1 MSRPGHILQVLIL
14 RVRLA
19 CRAAVWVTS
28 FAIAFLFS
36 GCAHAPLN
44 QPLEKNAP
52 RAESLRMPAENTTD
66 LAVFLFFS
74 GGGKR
79 ASALSYGVLKALS
92 DTTVL
97 LDGHTHRLSDRVE
110 FISSVSGGSFTA
122 AYYGLYGDRI
132 FEDFEKRY
140 LKHNT
145 DAALSLRLLNPYWW
159 FRLGSGYYGRSDMA
173 ARYYDKRLFKGA
185 TFGDLLKNGNR
196 PFLSINATDA
206 ANAEQFSFTQTTF
219 DLISS
224 DLSRYPISR
233 AVAASSAVPFAL
245 TPVTL
250 KNYSNK
256 TGVQSYV
263 DPLLL
268 PARKADPM
276 RPLTE
281 REQYLRKIV
290 RSYTDEGERPFIH
303 LVDGG
308 MSDNLGLHGI
318 IDASVMLGGLHELM
332 DHVRMK
338 PPEKLLFVIV
348 NAEAR
353 RGGHLTE
360 TERTPGSFETMR
372 QVNDIRGNQRN
383 ARTLEALMHLVEEWK
398 DRNRPLA
405 VAGQPA
411 PEFYIVIVD
420 FEKLADDKE
429 REFFQTLPTRFSLPD
444 KTIDLLTA
452 AGGKIL
458 RDSPEFQR
466 LLRDIAGDAAQPAG
480 NNRAE

>member
-1 MSRPGHILQVLIL
+1 MHAACYAVVL
-14 RVRLA
+14 
-19 CRAAVWVTS
+19 AVSLVIALL
-28 FAIAFLFS
+28 FA

-44 QPLEKNAP
+44 QPRDKSAP
-52 RAESLRMPAENTTD
+52 HSETLRAPAENTTD
-66 LAVFLFFS
+66 IAIFLFFS

-79 ASALSYGVLKALS
+79 ASALSYGVLKALT
-92 DTTVL
+92 DTTVS
-97 LDGHTHRLSDRVE
+97 LDGRTHRLSDQIE

-185 TFGDLLKNGNR
+185 TFADLFKNPDS
-196 PFLSINATDA
+196 PFISINATDA
-206 ANAEQFSFTQTTF
+206 ANAEQFSFTPSAF

-233 AVAASSAVPFAL
+233 AVAASSAVPVAL
-245 TPVTL
+245 TPITL
-250 KNYSNK
+250 KNYSDK
-256 TGVQSYV
+256 TVGASYV

-268 PARKADPM
+268 PARKTDPL
-276 RPLTE
+276 RPLTA
-281 REQYLRKIV
+281 REQYLRKIM
-290 RSYTDEGERPFIH
+290 RSYTDAKERPFIH

-308 MSDNLGLHGI
+308 MSDNLGLHGV

-332 DHVRMK
+332 AHTRIK
-338 PPEKLLFVIV
+338 PPEKLLIVIV

-353 RGGHLTE
+353 RGGHLTDK
-360 TERTPGSFETMR
+360 ERTPGSLATM
-372 QVNDIRGNQRN
+372 QQINDIRGNQRN
-383 ARTLEALMHLVEEWK
+383 TRTLEALMHLVEDWQYR
-398 DRNRPLA
+398 DRPFTAAAQL
-405 VAGQPA
+405 A

-420 FEKLADDKE
+420 FEKLTDDNE
-429 REFFQTLPTRFSLPD
+429 REFFQTLPTRFNLPGE
-444 KTIDLLTA
+444 TIDRLTS

-466 LLRDIAGDAAQPAG
+466 LLRDLKQPVAK
-480 NNRAE
+480 

>member
-1 MSRPGHILQVLIL
+1 MSRPAYVLQILNA
-14 RVRLA
+14 RVRFARGAVVLA
-19 CRAAVWVTS
+19 VL

-44 QPLEKNAP
+44 QPLDKDTP
-52 RAESLRMPAENTTD
+52 PPESLRAPAENTTD

-79 ASALSYGVLKALS
+79 ASALSYGVLKALA
-92 DTTVL
+92 DTSVS
-97 LDGHTHRLSDRVE
+97 LDGHAHRLSDRIE

-196 PFLSINATDA
+196 PILSINATDA
-206 ANAEQFSFTQTTF
+206 GNAEQFSFTQTTF

-233 AVAASSAVPFAL
+233 AVAASSAVPVAL

-250 KNYSNK
+250 KNYSTK
-256 TGVQSYV
+256 TSSATYV

-268 PARKADPM
+268 PARKTDPL

-281 REQYLRKIV
+281 REQYLRKIM
-290 RSYTDEGERPFIH
+290 RSYTDAGERPFIH

-332 DHVRMK
+332 AHVRMK
-338 PPEKLLFVIV
+338 PPEKLLIVIV

-353 RGGHLTE
+353 RGGHLTDV
-360 TERTPGSFETMR
+360 ERTPGSLETMR
-372 QVNDIRGNQRN
+372 QINDIRGNQRN
-383 ARTLEALMHLVEEWK
+383 ARTLESLMHLVEDWQYR
-398 DRNRPLA
+398 DRPFTAAAQL
-405 VAGQPA
+405 A

-420 FEKLADDKE
+420 FEKLSDDNE
-429 REFFQTLPTRFSLPD
+429 REFFQTLPTRFHLPD
-444 KTIDLLTA
+444 KTIDRLTA

-466 LLRDIAGDAAQPAG
+466 LLRDLAGD
-480 NNRAE
+480 NRGK